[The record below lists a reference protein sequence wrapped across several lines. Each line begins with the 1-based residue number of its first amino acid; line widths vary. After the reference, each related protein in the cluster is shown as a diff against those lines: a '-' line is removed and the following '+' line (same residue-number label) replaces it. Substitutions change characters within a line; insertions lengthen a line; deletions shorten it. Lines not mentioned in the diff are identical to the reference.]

1 MRTHFTHRANA
12 FWSLCERVSHADQ
25 PRFTWYRL
33 HVKCVIPLLYLTG
46 TVFSCLIFQH
56 SHTTNIQ
63 YRSLKSSRSVFIKKR
78 NPFRVSQRKRYA
90 NAHVACN
97 GSFPRCVLRCVYLC
111 ARNFFPLHV
120 RINGI
125 FILAPFQ
132 RYGVSIDL
140 LFLVGFGAVSCEEI

>member
-1 MRTHFTHRANA
+1 MSFPFYAAAPGDTQA
-12 FWSLCERVSHADQ
+12 SP
-25 PRFTWYRL
+25 PRWAGGYDCQTPQR
-33 HVKCVIPLLYLTG
+33 
-46 TVFSCLIFQH
+46 
-56 SHTTNIQ
+56 Q
-63 YRSLKSSRSVFIKKR
+63 YSMGHKKSSRSVFIKKR
-78 NPFRVSQRKRYA
+78 NPFHVSQRKRCT

-132 RYGVSIDL
+132 RYGVSIDRRSVSRAEGGAIRSA
-140 LFLVGFGAVSCEEI
+140 LVPRPHPLAGKWLC